1 MGKNGIF
8 SAFIKYI
15 LTHKYTFS
23 YLRETEYVYTPSIRK
38 STGVFC

>member
-1 MGKNGIF
+1 MGKKGIF

-15 LTHKYTFS
+15 LTHTQTFS
-23 YLRETEYVYTPSIRK
+23 YLRETEYARTPSIRK